1 RLFVAYKNIGIEHMK
16 ELLKKITI
24 LSLLFAAPLFANPTT
39 ENISIFKKQKE
50 VLNDGIE
57 YLTYSADIDDGR
69 FVFIVN
75 NYSNKNDYSREAVA
89 RYIVG
94 NNIYRVVLVEFCV
107 DETDLCGE
115 LPTLLTPVEKFAD
128 TFYHGEDPTNYIWKI
143 TYVKNDKLV
152 TIEEFATIPKV
163 GDLNDFVGKIPSE
176 EDEEEGMDSSI
187 KYNEQDINYKPY
199 ILDWGYGPK
208 VKP

>member
-1 RLFVAYKNIGIEHMK
+1 MK
-16 ELLKKITI
+16 ELLKQITL

-75 NYSNKNDYSREAVA
+75 NYSDKNDYSREAVA

>member
-1 RLFVAYKNIGIEHMK
+1 MK
-16 ELLKKITI
+16 ELLKQITI
-24 LSLLFAAPLFANPTT
+24 LSLLFAAPLFATPNT

-75 NYSNKNDYSREAVA
+75 NYSDKNDYSREAVA

-107 DETDLCGE
+107 AETDLCGE

-128 TFYHGEDPTNYIWKI
+128 TFYRSEDLTDYIWKI

-163 GDLNDFVGKIPSE
+163 GDLNDFVGKIPS
-176 EDEEEGMDSSI
+176 DEEEDMDSFI

-199 ILDWGYGPK
+199 ILDWSYGPK

>member
-1 RLFVAYKNIGIEHMK
+1 MK

-75 NYSNKNDYSREAVA
+75 NYSDKNDYSREAVA

-128 TFYHGEDPTNYIWKI
+128 TFYRSEDPTDYIWKI

>member
-1 RLFVAYKNIGIEHMK
+1 MK
-16 ELLKKITI
+16 ELLKQITI
-24 LSLLFAAPLFANPTT
+24 LSLLFAAPLFATPNT

-69 FVFIVN
+69 FVFIIN
-75 NYSNKNDYSREAVA
+75 NYSDKNDYSRQAVA
-89 RYIVG
+89 RYIIG
-94 NNIYRVVLVEFCV
+94 NNIYRVVSVEFCV
-107 DETDLCGE
+107 DESDLCGE
-115 LPTLLTPVEKFAD
+115 LFTLLTTVEKFAD
-128 TFYHGEDPTNYIWKI
+128 TFYRGEEPTDYIWKI

-163 GDLNDFVGKIPSE
+163 GDLNDFVGKIPS
-176 EDEEEGMDSSI
+176 DEEEDMDSSI

-199 ILDWGYGPK
+199 ILDWSYGPK